1 MNLPTVAAAD
11 NNGRPRRA
19 FRLRHLLAGVTL
31 LFLGIAVLV
40 LGVVV
45 ASQVR
50 IAGLAAD
57 TRDNVLPAIVAR
69 QEISRDVERLILFG
83 EELLNS
89 ADPVKRRQ
97 ARLSAQTLVFNEQG
111 FRTDPKVREVGSRTL
126 TVLAEMAARRDR
138 RDALSGEAFALL
150 LEIDALPAMTVTRGE
165 SLKELL
171 IRAMNGDS
179 VAVLD
184 ELEVRIDVALRSGA
198 PARLAVQAKRLLELR
213 REIVAIDRS
222 NAKTWEEITH
232 QLKNVTDTLATQ
244 AQLQTHERFS
254 EIQEQASRVELVG
267 LAGLGFLVALLGIF
281 AWGMHRLFIR
291 PLVQATDILDQALHG
306 EKIPQLPGSAI
317 VEIGSIV
324 EAAGTLVANTR
335 ALEDERQKVMS
346 ARLEAAAEIARDLEV
361 LVQQR
366 TRQLEQA
373 MRAAEA
379 ANVSKS
385 TFLANMSHEIRT
397 PMNAI
402 VGMAHLVRRGGVSAR
417 QAEQL
422 DKIDRASQ
430 HLLSVIND
438 ILDLSKIEAGK
449 LTLEEVDISIG
460 SLPDYV
466 ISMLTERAA
475 AKGLQLVA
483 EVEPIGLHLR
493 GDPTRLTQALL
504 NYATNAVKFT
514 DQGAVTLRIRKEE
527 ESATDVLLRFAVED
541 TGIGVTP
548 EAAEKIFDAFEQA
561 DSSTTR
567 KYGGTGLGLA
577 ITKHLAEIMGGTVGM
592 SSTPGQGSTFWF
604 TARLRKGGG
613 DASLVPAETQDA
625 ERILASEHRGARIL
639 LAEDEPINQELA
651 LELLT
656 DAGMVVDVVADGA
669 AALRMTSARDYALI
683 LMDMQ
688 MPKMNGI
695 EAAQEIRR
703 LPGKGGLPIIA
714 MTANA
719 FAEDKARCFEA
730 GMNDFIAKPIDPNI
744 LFGTLLKWL
753 TRPRPGAD

>member
-1 MNLPTVAAAD
+1 MPDAAVGG
-11 NNGRPRRA
+11 GRPRRA
-19 FRLRHLLAGVTL
+19 FRLRHLLTGATL

-40 LGVVV
+40 LGAVV

-50 IAGLAAD
+50 IASLAAD

-97 ARLSAQTLVFNEQG
+97 ARLSAQTLVFNEPG
-111 FRTDPKVREVGSRTL
+111 FRSDPKVREVGSRTL
-126 TVLAEMAARRDR
+126 AALAEMATSRDR
-138 RDALSGEAFALL
+138 RDALNGEAFALL
-150 LEIDALPAMTVTRGE
+150 LEIDALPAVALRGE
-165 SLKELL
+165 PLKELL

-179 VAVLD
+179 VAALD
-184 ELEVRIDVALRSGA
+184 ELGRQIDTVLRAGA
-198 PARLAVQAKRLLELR
+198 PSRLAVQAKRLLELR
-213 REIVAIDRS
+213 REIVAIDRG
-222 NAKTWEEITH
+222 NAKTWDEITH
-232 QLKNVTDTLATQ
+232 QLKSVTDTLATQ

-267 LAGLGFLVALLGIF
+267 LAGLAFLTTLLGIF

-306 EKIPQLPGSAI
+306 EKIPELPGSAI

-335 ALEDERQKVMS
+335 ALEEERQKVMS
-346 ARLEAAAEIARDLEV
+346 ARLEAAAETARDLEV

-373 MRAAEA
+373 MRAAET

-422 DKIDRASQ
+422 DKIDQASQ

-449 LTLEEVDISIG
+449 LTLEEVDVAVG

-466 ISMLTERAA
+466 ISMLAERAA
-475 AKGLQLVA
+475 AKGLRLTA
-483 EVEPIGLHLR
+483 EVEPIDLHLR

-514 DQGAVTLRIRKEE
+514 EKGSVVLRIRQEE
-527 ESATDVLLRFAVED
+527 ESETDVLLRFVVED
-541 TGIGVTP
+541 TGIGVAP

-592 SSTPGQGSTFWF
+592 ESAPGRGSTFWF

-613 DASLVPAETQDA
+613 DVAHAPAETPDP
-625 ERILASEHRGARIL
+625 ERVLAGGYRGARIL
-639 LAEDEPINQELA
+639 LAEDEPVNQELA

-656 DAGMVVDVVADGA
+656 DAGMVVDVAADGA
-669 AALRMTSARDYALI
+669 AALRMASAHDYALI

-695 EAAQEIRR
+695 EAAREIRR
-703 LPGKGGLPIIA
+703 LPGLGGLPIIA

-719 FAEDKARCFEA
+719 YAEDKARCFEA
-730 GMNDFIAKPIDPNI
+730 GMDDFIAKPIDPDI
-744 LFGTLLKWL
+744 LFATLLKWL
-753 TRPRPGAD
+753 ARPRAPAP